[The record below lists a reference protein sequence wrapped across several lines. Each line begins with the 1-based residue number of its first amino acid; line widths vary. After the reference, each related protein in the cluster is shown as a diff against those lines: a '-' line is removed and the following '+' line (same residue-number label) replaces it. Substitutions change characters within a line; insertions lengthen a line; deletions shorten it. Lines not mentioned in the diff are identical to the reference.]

1 MTKAPQDIILKPIVT
16 EKSSIE
22 SALGKYC
29 FKVDGRATKTEI
41 RIAIEQL
48 FDVKVVDVNT
58 MNYNGKK
65 KRTRGIP
72 GMTSDWKKAVVTIA
86 TETKDGTYL
95 VKGGKSAKL
104 SAKYKTS
111 IEEFGFGQ

>member
-16 EKSSIE
+16 EKSSIDA
-22 SALGKYC
+22 ALGKYS

-58 MNYNGKK
+58 MNYDGKK

-72 GMTSDWKKAVVTIA
+72 GMTSAWKKAVVTIA

>member
-58 MNYNGKK
+58 MNYDVKK
-65 KRTRGIP
+65 
-72 GMTSDWKKAVVTIA
+72 
-86 TETKDGTYL
+86 
-95 VKGGKSAKL
+95 
-104 SAKYKTS
+104 
-111 IEEFGFGQ
+111 